1 MSESNSGKTFYTDR
15 KKYPKAAQHEDEED
29 TYLAE
34 EVLGATDDFLPF
46 FGKPYRFI
54 FINI

>member
-1 MSESNSGKTFYTDR
+1 MSESNSCKTFYTDR

-46 FGKPYRFI
+46 FGKPFRFI
-54 FINI
+54 FIN